1 MTLQKECQPS
11 VYYYRAIAVEQ
22 SRYVCIGK
30 SRRVTTTTTWYNA
43 PKVCELLLISGPNTR
58 RSSRDF
64 LCCVKKAPCVA
75 LFTYVCMK
83 ILQAFDFCLFSYEF
97 DFFLIFFWIFFFAC
111 CFLESFDF
119 CYKITTWFK
128 LIAFEFLLTAWI
140 VW

>member
-1 MTLQKECQPS
+1 MPLQKECHPS

-83 ILQAFDFCLFSYEF
+83 ILQAFDFYLFSSYF
-97 DFFLIFFWIFFFAC
+97 IFFFEFLNFC
-111 CFLESFDF
+111 LLLIRIICFLLRDYNMIQTYS
-119 CYKITTWFK
+119 
-128 LIAFEFLLTAWI
+128 L
-140 VW
+140 